1 MRGRRRDYHAVMT
14 TPSPIRAATRVAL
27 PDAPTLWRMT
37 RPAFLTATVVAVAI
51 GLASAHASGIHLSPW
66 RALATLWLAVL
77 AHAAANV
84 LNDYADAVNGAD
96 AANTGGIPPFTGG
109 AGLIAR
115 GEVDAAQTRRFALAL
130 LGACA
135 IGGIALALWLRMPA
149 VWAIGGIGL
158 GLGWAYSMPP
168 LRLMTRRLG
177 EATVAAAW
185 WLVAVGADLV
195 QRGLVQR
202 GHADPLPMAAA
213 AGYALLV
220 ADLLLVN
227 GLPDAD
233 GDARAGKCTLAVA
246 LRPRGATWLYAG
258 IALLAHATVIVGV
271 ILHALPTTTLWSLAT
286 LPLALY
292 AAREV
297 ARHAATPQRLR
308 PAIVATLATLHLHG
322 ALMAAALFA
331 APR

>member
-1 MRGRRRDYHAVMT
+1 MTDPSSTHAT
-14 TPSPIRAATRVAL
+14 TPLPTRVVL

-51 GLASAHASGIHLSPW
+51 GLASAHASGVRFSPPL
-66 RALATLWLAVL
+66 ALATLLLAVL

-96 AANTGGIPPFTGG
+96 AANTGSIAPFTGG

-115 GEVDAAQTRRFALAL
+115 GEVDATQTRRFALAL

-135 IGGIALALWLRMPA
+135 LGGIALALWLRMPA
-149 VWAIGGIGL
+149 VWAIGGVGL

-168 LRLMTRRLG
+168 LRLMTRQLG

-185 WLVAVGADLV
+185 WLVAIGADLV
-195 QRGLVQR
+195 QRGHIDL
-202 GHADPLPMAAA
+202 LPIAAA

-233 GDARAGKCTLAVA
+233 GDARAGKRTLAVA
-246 LRPRGATWLYAG
+246 LGPRGAARLYAA
-258 IALLAHATVIVGV
+258 IALLAHAAVVAGV
-271 ILHALPTTTLWSLAT
+271 AVDALPATALWSLAT
-286 LPLALY
+286 LPLALF

>member
-1 MRGRRRDYHAVMT
+1 
-14 TPSPIRAATRVAL
+14 
-27 PDAPTLWRMT
+27 MT

-51 GLASAHASGIHLSPW
+51 GLASAHASGVRLSP
-66 RALATLWLAVL
+66 ALAFATLLLAVL

-96 AANTGGIPPFTGG
+96 AANTGGIAPFTGG

-115 GEVDAAQTRRFALAL
+115 GEVDVAQTRRFALAL

-135 IGGIALALWLRMPA
+135 LGGIALALWLRLPA
-149 VWAIGGIGL
+149 VWAIGGVGL

-185 WLVAVGADLV
+185 WLVAIGADLV
-195 QRGLVQR
+195 QRGHVDL
-202 GHADPLPMAAA
+202 LPIAAA

-233 GDARAGKCTLAVA
+233 GDARAGKRTLAVA
-246 LRPRGATWLYAG
+246 LGPRGAARLYAA
-258 IALLAHATVIVGV
+258 IALLAHATVVVGV
-271 ILHALPTTTLWSLAT
+271 ARHALPATTLWSLAT
-286 LPLALY
+286 LPLALF

-297 ARHAATPQRLR
+297 ARHAATPQQLR

>member
-1 MRGRRRDYHAVMT
+1 MT
-14 TPSPIRAATRVAL
+14 VPAPIRAPARVAL

-51 GLASAHASGIHLSPW
+51 GLASAHASGIRLSPML
-66 RALATLWLAVL
+66 ALATLLLAVL

-96 AANTGGIPPFTGG
+96 AANTGGIAPFTGG

-115 GEVDAAQTRRFALAL
+115 GEVDAAQTRRFALVL

-135 IGGIALALWLRMPA
+135 LGGIALALWLRMPA
-149 VWAIGGIGL
+149 VWAIGGVGL

-168 LRLMTRRLG
+168 LRLMTRSLG

-185 WLVAVGADLV
+185 WLVAIGADLV
-195 QRGLVQR
+195 QRGHL
-202 GHADPLPMAAA
+202 DPLPMIAA
-213 AGYALLV
+213 AGHALLV

-233 GDARAGKCTLAVA
+233 GDARAGKRTLAVA
-246 LRPRGATWLYAG
+246 LGPRGAARLYAA
-258 IALLAHATVIVGV
+258 IALLAHAAVVAGV
-271 ILHALPTTTLWSLAT
+271 VLHALPATTLWALAT
-286 LPLALY
+286 LPPALF

-297 ARHAATPQRLR
+297 AHHAATPQGLR
-308 PAIVATLATLHLHG
+308 RAIVATLATLHLHG
-322 ALMAAALFA
+322 MLMAAGLVA

>member
-1 MRGRRRDYHAVMT
+1 MT
-14 TPSPIRAATRVAL
+14 VPSPIHAPTRVAL

-51 GLASAHASGIHLSPW
+51 GLASAHASGVRFSPVL
-66 RALATLWLAVL
+66 ALATLLLAVL

-84 LNDYADAVNGAD
+84 LNDYADAINGAD
-96 AANTGGIPPFTGG
+96 AANTGGIAPFTGG

-130 LGACA
+130 LAACA
-135 IGGIALALWLRMPA
+135 LGGIALALCLRMPA

-185 WLVAVGADLV
+185 WLVAIGTDLV
-195 QRGLVQR
+195 QRGHV
-202 GHADPLPMAAA
+202 DPLPIAAA

-227 GLPDAD
+227 GLPDAE
-233 GDARAGKCTLAVA
+233 GDARAGKRTLAVA
-246 LRPRGATWLYAG
+246 LGPAGAAWLYAA
-258 IALLAHATVIVGV
+258 IALLAHAAVVAGV
-271 ILHALPTTTLWSLAT
+271 AADALPMTALWSLAT
-286 LPLALY
+286 LPLALF

>member
-1 MRGRRRDYHAVMT
+1 MTDPSSTHAP
-14 TPSPIRAATRVAL
+14 TPLPTRVAL

-51 GLASAHASGIHLSPW
+51 GLASAHASGVRLSPLL
-66 RALATLWLAVL
+66 ALATLLLAVL

-96 AANTGGIPPFTGG
+96 AANTGGIAPFTGG

-135 IGGIALALWLRMPA
+135 LGGIALALWLRMPA
-149 VWAIGGIGL
+149 VWAIGGVGL

-168 LRLMTRRLG
+168 LRLMTRQLG

-185 WLVAVGADLV
+185 WLVAIGADLV
-195 QRGLVQR
+195 QRGHIDL
-202 GHADPLPMAAA
+202 LPIAAA

-233 GDARAGKCTLAVA
+233 GDARAGKRTLAVA
-246 LRPRGATWLYAG
+246 LGPRGAARLYAA
-258 IALLAHATVIVGV
+258 IALLAHAAVVAGV
-271 ILHALPTTTLWSLAT
+271 ALDALPATALWSLAT
-286 LPLALY
+286 LPLALF